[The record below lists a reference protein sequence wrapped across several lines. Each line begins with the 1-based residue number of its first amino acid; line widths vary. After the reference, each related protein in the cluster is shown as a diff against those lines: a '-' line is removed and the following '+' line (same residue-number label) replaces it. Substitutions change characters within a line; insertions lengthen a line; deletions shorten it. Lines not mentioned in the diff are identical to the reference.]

1 MMVTVKMTM
10 TMKMTATLKNYMKVM
25 TAIMMTKK
33 LMKMMTIIMTT
44 KMTKMETIGDDNID
58 YDNN

>member
-10 TMKMTATLKNYMKVM
+10 AMKMTATLKNYMKVM
-25 TAIMMTKK
+25 TVIMRTKK

-44 KMTKMETIGDDNID
+44 KMETMGDDNSD